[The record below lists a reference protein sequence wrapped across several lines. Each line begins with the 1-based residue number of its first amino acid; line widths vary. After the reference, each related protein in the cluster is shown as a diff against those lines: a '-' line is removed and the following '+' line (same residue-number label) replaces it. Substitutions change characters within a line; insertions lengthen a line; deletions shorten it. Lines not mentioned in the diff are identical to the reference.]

1 MGQEV
6 VKKNRG
12 TYFVNEATFF
22 KPKMQMR
29 VAPTSN
35 VNLDEKKFNVDS
47 GASVHMMSKMDMS
60 PEELETVNVSRRPTT
75 VITADG
81 SINATEE
88 ATVYVKD
95 LDMFVTVQLLKDTPA
110 VLSLGKLCE
119 ENGFHTSG
127 TKVKTPILSKITKCT
142 LQMRQLRAHRR
153 PWFIK

>member
-60 PEELETVNVSRRPTT
+60 PEELETVKVSRRPTT

-119 ENGFHTSG
+119 ENSLYEWNEGQNPNLI
-127 TKVKTPILSKITKCT
+127 KNNKCT

>member
-1 MGQEV
+1 M
-6 VKKNRG
+6 
-12 TYFVNEATFF
+12 NEATFF

-81 SINATEE
+81 SMNATEE
-88 ATVYVKD
+88 ATGLRERFGHVRHG
-95 LDMFVTVQLLKDTPA
+95 PA
-110 VLSLGKLCE
+110 
-119 ENGFHTSG
+119 
-127 TKVKTPILSKITKCT
+127 P
-142 LQMRQLRAHRR
+142 
-153 PWFIK
+153 